1 MSYEW
6 TLSYSFKIILIVTLT
21 GLLSSLLFLINYF
34 FKKYKLY
41 KKSYLKMDTL
51 LLMHEANPNPIIK
64 TDFKG
69 KIIYSNSPAQILI
82 NEWGIGVGDY
92 LPKDKVA
99 IIDDV
104 IESQVEEE
112 IDQKCGNSIYSI
124 KFQPTVDGVILF
136 SYDIANRIKVEK
148 ELMQMTV
155 FDQITNLPNRFL
167 FVDKVN
173 QCIDES
179 KTLKSTF
186 FLIVVLLEDIK
197 EIFDAFGQEIGARV
211 LQAVSQRFQ
220 EHISE
225 EAILAKVDD
234 TQFGLIEKKIKSQ
247 NELKVFIQNF
257 YKSCNTPY
265 EINGKLIVCEI
276 KIGVSQY
283 PENTT
288 NANKLIQNAIIA
300 ANRAKI
306 IQNPYELYAAEM
318 NATLEARRTIVGEMH
333 HALEQNQFKLFYQPQ
348 VIAHSG
354 KIVGAEAL
362 IRWIHPD
369 KGMISPGLFIP
380 AAEESGIIIPL
391 SEWVLMEACNQI
403 AKWSKEGINI
413 KVGVNVSAKQF
424 NQSDLIGKVKYVI
437 EKTCI
442 SPNQL
447 ELELTEGLVIHD
459 IEKTIQIMTELRKL
473 GVELALDDFGTGY
486 SSLSYLKRFP
496 IQKLKIDR
504 AFVMDIDS
512 ESDEVEITSG
522 IIQLGHALKLKV
534 ITEGVENKAQ
544 LEYLIKHKCDLI
556 QGFYF
561 GKPMPPEEFETL
573 YFNQEKN

>member
-1 MSYEW
+1 MSFDW
-6 TLSYSFKIILIVTLT
+6 TLSYSFKLILIVILT
-21 GLLSSLLFLINYF
+21 GLLSSLIFLIYYF
-34 FKKYKLY
+34 FKKYKIY
-41 KKSYLKMDTL
+41 KKSYLKMDAL

-82 NEWGIGVGDY
+82 NEWGIDVGDY
-92 LPKDKVA
+92 LPRDKVA

-186 FLIVVLLEDIK
+186 FLIVILLEDIK

-225 EAILAKVDD
+225 DAILAKVDD

-247 NELKVFIQNF
+247 NELETFIQKF

-265 EINGKLIVCEI
+265 ELNGKLIVCEI

-283 PENTT
+283 PENAT

-306 IQNPYELYAAEM
+306 IQNPFELYIAEM

-333 HALEQNQFKLFYQPQ
+333 HALENNQFKLFYQPQ

-391 SEWVLMEACNQI
+391 SEWVLKEACNQI

-437 EKTCI
+437 EETCI

-573 YFNQEKN
+573 YFNQE

>member
-1 MSYEW
+1 
-6 TLSYSFKIILIVTLT
+6 
-21 GLLSSLLFLINYF
+21 
-34 FKKYKLY
+34 
-41 KKSYLKMDTL
+41 
-51 LLMHEANPNPIIK
+51 
-64 TDFKG
+64 
-69 KIIYSNSPAQILI
+69 
-82 NEWGIGVGDY
+82 
-92 LPKDKVA
+92 
-99 IIDDV
+99 
-104 IESQVEEE
+104 
-112 IDQKCGNSIYSI
+112 
-124 KFQPTVDGVILF
+124 
-136 SYDIANRIKVEK
+136 
-148 ELMQMTV
+148 
-155 FDQITNLPNRFL
+155 
-167 FVDKVN
+167 
-173 QCIDES
+173 
-179 KTLKSTF
+179 
-186 FLIVVLLEDIK
+186 
-197 EIFDAFGQEIGARV
+197 
-211 LQAVSQRFQ
+211 
-220 EHISE
+220 
-225 EAILAKVDD
+225 
-234 TQFGLIEKKIKSQ
+234 
-247 NELKVFIQNF
+247 
-257 YKSCNTPY
+257 
-265 EINGKLIVCEI
+265 
-276 KIGVSQY
+276 
-283 PENTT
+283 

-306 IQNPYELYAAEM
+306 IQNPFELYIAEM

-333 HALEQNQFKLFYQPQ
+333 HALENNQFKLFYQPQ

-391 SEWVLMEACNQI
+391 SEWVLKEACNQI

-437 EKTCI
+437 EETCI

-522 IIQLGHALKLKV
+522 II
-534 ITEGVENKAQ
+534 
-544 LEYLIKHKCDLI
+544 
-556 QGFYF
+556 
-561 GKPMPPEEFETL
+561 
-573 YFNQEKN
+573 

>member
-1 MSYEW
+1 
-6 TLSYSFKIILIVTLT
+6 
-21 GLLSSLLFLINYF
+21 
-34 FKKYKLY
+34 
-41 KKSYLKMDTL
+41 MDAL

-82 NEWGIGVGDY
+82 NEWGIDVGDY
-92 LPKDKVA
+92 LPRDKVA

-186 FLIVVLLEDIK
+186 FLIVILLEDIK

-225 EAILAKVDD
+225 DAILAKVDD

-247 NELKVFIQNF
+247 NELETFIQKF

-265 EINGKLIVCEI
+265 ELNGKLIVCEI

-283 PENTT
+283 PENAT

-306 IQNPYELYAAEM
+306 IQNPFELYIAEM

-333 HALEQNQFKLFYQPQ
+333 HALENNQFKLFYQPQ

-391 SEWVLMEACNQI
+391 SEWVLKEACNQI

-437 EKTCI
+437 EETCI

-573 YFNQEKN
+573 YFNQE